1 MCNINIDECAGDPCH
16 NGGTCQ
22 DGINGFSCRCPEGYH
37 DPTCLS
43 EVDECDSNPCIHGVC
58 RDGLNG
64 CGGGAGRGLGQDVGL
79 VGVQGGA
86 GQEKGPYRSSLC
98 GLGGIM
104 QGGWWGAGG
113 GLAACTKP
121 QAGQ

>member
-64 CGGGAGRGLGQDVGL
+64 CGGGAGRGLGVGR
-79 VGVQGGA
+79 GRA
-86 GQEKGPYRSSLC
+86 GWGRKR
-98 GLGGIM
+98 GLIAPLSVA
-104 QGGWWGAGG
+104 WEASCRVAGG
-113 GLAACTKP
+113 E
-121 QAGQ
+121 QAGG